1 LGPPPL
7 LKENKY
13 SEAYDIAKKNL
24 NISVLNEIILYL
36 LIEKKYEEACEMSE
50 KALMEVEKK
59 HGSNSLKIVPI
70 LSSYGTALYYNSKN
84 RECYKKVL
92 EIYKRRLNILI
103 LYKGNNHQDVA
114 DALHGLAQLYIEF
127 NNPKKASK
135 CYEKAMEIFMLHKDN
150 QNIHISKFYQ
160 DYASF
165 CESQN
170 EILKACNMYERTLTE
185 IEKMHG
191 KYDKEFVLPT
201 IQKLEYL
208 FAKVGNEKKVKEYND
223 RRRDIIAIWDKK

>member
-1 LGPPPL
+1 MRKMYKIIIILLLLFNFLYPVYSLNDFSVEEKVAQL

-150 QNIHISKFYQ
+150 LDST
-160 DYASF
+160 
-165 CESQN
+165 
-170 EILKACNMYERTLTE
+170 R
-185 IEKMHG
+185 
-191 KYDKEFVLPT
+191 
-201 IQKLEYL
+201 
-208 FAKVGNEKKVKEYND
+208 
-223 RRRDIIAIWDKK
+223 